1 MVLEPT
7 TLALMR
13 MPLRYTLTLLSVV
26 MGLGVVNKAAL
37 QLLYNQQ
44 HFSSTVERKED
55 LFNTPVSGSIV
66 TT

>member
-44 HFSSTVERKED
+44 HFLPWKEKRTC
-55 LFNTPVSGSIV
+55 LIPR
-66 TT
+66 

>member
-26 MGLGVVNKAAL
+26 MGLGVVNKAL

-44 HFSSTVERKED
+44 HFLLPWKEKED

>member
-26 MGLGVVNKAAL
+26 GLGVVNKAAL

-44 HFSSTVERKED
+44 HFLRGKKRG
-55 LFNTPVSGSIV
+55 PV
-66 TT
+66 

>member
-44 HFSSTVERKED
+44 HFLYRGKKRG
-55 LFNTPVSGSIV
+55 PV
-66 TT
+66 

>member
-1 MVLEPT
+1 MGWSL

-13 MPLRYTLTLLSVV
+13 MPLRYTLTGVV

-44 HFSSTVERKED
+44 HFLRGKKRG
-55 LFNTPVSGSIV
+55 PV
-66 TT
+66 

>member
-37 QLLYNQQ
+37 QLYNQT
-44 HFSSTVERKED
+44 FLLPWKERG
-55 LFNTPVSGSIV
+55 PV
-66 TT
+66 